1 MPIDLLNLASQGPSI
16 KYTPKFYDKKL
27 TGNGVGGKT
36 SVINNYVQ
44 PTTIT
49 FSNKDVKDQYLLL
62 DQLDHKQND
71 TTFGMRNGTTVV
83 QSGRTIKDE
92 IISLLPF
99 NSISFAMIDT
109 QAQKVTNNKHLCVQD
124 LFDNQLG
131 EWHNIGNT
139 GIKIRMFPTR
149 LKLHQEKNVLV
160 NKWKRNLV
168 PAYRIELLHL
178 DLTKNL
184 TTKLNGQ
191 ELYAYV
197 AGQDKKAYL
206 DRDDCLAIKNALFN
220 SKKSNQYLII
230 NTMDPKT
237 VFAYIG
243 QQMKK
248 QANMQN
254 GDLDLMNYLNNY
266 NLYDALSQVSKSFQT
281 NLLHFAKILVETSK
295 DDFTNLQS
303 LFANINKMQV
313 PLDQYQQMY
322 QYLNKSLKTNKAAK
336 KQDILNTIINSNLN
350 FRFNE
355 LLTELESNKRNL
367 ATIPQHDQVNPQLTL
382 EQANA
387 VKSASPLTLVE
398 AGAGTGKSSVLL
410 NRIKYLLDGGV
421 DPTDVLILS
430 FTNAAAQ
437 HIKRLYPNVKS
448 MTINALVN
456 QIYRANYQR
465 QVLVMPKTFANSLK
479 IEYQGK
485 QKDDFI
491 KNLISAMDQLT
502 QRPDNE
508 NFNNLDNGFQI
519 LTTLIN
525 KNPQRVINIC
535 TKLGQTTFDLQMA
548 ICYCG
553 FTQIN
558 LPVDIVAKHILVD
571 EVQDNSTFDFMF
583 LLRYIIHERA
593 SFFIVGDASQTLYA
607 FRNANPY
614 ALNILRTSKL
624 FDVFQLTTNFRS
636 KPEVL
641 TYANVILNQISAN
654 TFANIQLKANNLTAV
669 TIDTFKQI
677 VKISH
682 IRRGPKHTQEDLL
695 QNDHLI
701 HYVNHCLQRN
711 EKITFLTY
719 DHTTLNLLMD
729 TMKMIYGTDVRNVFV
744 DISSHQP
751 IETNYFSDF
760 WANMS
765 KDKRTFYRKIAHN
778 SVFDVIKHDFI
789 FYKDNSGY
797 QQYAENQWNEF
808 STIERAN
815 INNLNQRYI
824 VQQINF
830 DKYLDNLVGL
840 MVRYEIRHNNLLQQ
854 NSQANNTPEI
864 KKDKISKSNFIFSTI
879 HSVKGLEF
887 DNVVLLINPKPFNS
901 NAEEADKRTCYV
913 GLTRAKNSEFLLAC
927 DNSYTDDSLL
937 LIDYQ
942 LAINGI
948 K

>member
-1 MPIDLLNLASQGPSI
+1 MPIDLLNLTPQGPSI
-16 KYTPKFYDKKL
+16 KYTPKFYSKKL
-27 TGNGVGGKT
+27 TGNGLGNNS
-36 SVINNYVQ
+36 SVINHFVR
-44 PTTIT
+44 PTEIA
-49 FSNKDVKDQYLLL
+49 FSNKDVKDQYQLL
-62 DQLDHKQND
+62 DQMDHKHD
-71 TTFGMRNGTTVV
+71 GITFGMRAGTTVV
-83 QSGRTIKDE
+83 STGRTVKDE
-92 IISLLPF
+92 FMALLPF
-99 NSISFAMIDT
+99 NAISFDMMDNQNSTKAT
-109 QAQKVTNNKHLCVQD
+109 HLCAQD
-124 LFDNQLG
+124 LFDNHLA

-139 GIKIRMFPTR
+139 GIKVRMFPTR

-168 PAYRIELLHL
+168 PAYRIEFLHL
-178 DLTKNL
+178 DPAQNFN
-184 TTKLNGQ
+184 TKLNGQ
-191 ELYAYV
+191 ELYAYLQ
-197 AGQDKKAYL
+197 GQDKKAYL
-206 DRDDCLAIKNALFN
+206 DKDECLIVKDALFN
-220 SKKSNQYLII
+220 TKKLNQYLII

-237 VFAYIG
+237 VFEYISK
-243 QQMKK
+243 QMKT

-266 NLYDALSQVSKSFQT
+266 NLYDAISQVSKSFQT
-281 NLLHFAKILVETSK
+281 NLLHFAKVTVESSQK
-295 DDFTNLQS
+295 DFENLQV
-303 LFANINKMQV
+303 LFSNINQMQI
-313 PLDQYQQMY
+313 PLDQYQQLY
-322 QYLNKSLKTNKAAK
+322 KYLNTSLATNKAAK
-336 KQDILNTIINSNLN
+336 KEKILDTIINSNLN
-350 FRFNE
+350 FRFNK
-355 LLTELESNKRNL
+355 LLTELESNKRSL
-367 ATIPQHDQVNPQLTL
+367 APIPQHDKVDSKLTL

-387 VKSASPLTLVE
+387 VKSPGPLTLVE

-410 NRIKYLLDGGV
+410 NRIKYLLDGGIN
-421 DPTDVLILS
+421 PEDVLILS

-437 HIKRLYPNVKS
+437 HIKRMYPNVKS

-479 IEYQGK
+479 IEYQSK
-485 QKDDFI
+485 ANDDFI
-491 KNLISAMDQLT
+491 KDLINAMDQLT
-502 QRPDNE
+502 ERPDNE
-508 NFNNLDNGFQI
+508 NFNNLDNGFQT

-525 KNPQRVINIC
+525 KDPQRVINIC

-553 FTQIN
+553 FAQIN

-583 LLRYIIHERA
+583 LLRYIIHEKA

-636 KPEVL
+636 KQEVL
-641 TYANVILNQISAN
+641 TYANVLLNQISAN
-654 TFANIQLKANNLTAV
+654 TFANIQLKANNLTPV
-669 TIDTFKQI
+669 TVDTFKKI
-677 VKISH
+677 VNIRH
-682 IRRGPKHTQEDLL
+682 IRRGQKHTQEDLL
-695 QNDHLI
+695 QSDHLI
-701 HYVNHCLQRN
+701 RYINQCLKKN
-711 EKITFLTY
+711 EKVTFLTY
-719 DHTTLNLLMD
+719 DHAALNLLMD
-729 TMKMIYGTDVRNVFV
+729 TMKMIFGNNPNNVFV

-751 IETNYFSDF
+751 TESNYFSDF

-765 KDKRTFYRKIAHN
+765 QRKKATYSRLTN
-778 SVFDVIKHDFI
+778 STVFNTVKHDFI
-789 FYKDNSGY
+789 FYKENSGY

-808 STIERAN
+808 VTIERAN
-815 INNLNQRYI
+815 INNLNQRYT

-830 DKYLDNLVGL
+830 DKYLNNLTGL
-840 MVRYEIRHNNLLQQ
+840 MVRYEIRHNNLVQQ
-854 NSQANNTPEI
+854 SSQSNNTPEV
-864 KKDKISKSNFIFSTI
+864 KKDKINKSNFIFSTI

-887 DNVVLLINPKPFNS
+887 DNVVLLVNPKAFNN

-913 GLTRAKNSEFLLAC
+913 GLTRAKNSEYVLAC
-927 DNSYTDDSLL
+927 DNSRTDDSLL